1 MTLTV
6 HRPPDQLRQAVEK
19 ALKQWQDNNAAVEL
33 ASLALFQ
40 KLHRAGNRTSRQTA
54 NELLL
59 AGLNALE
66 AEKPRLAKLL
76 RLRFLNYIPVDQ
88 TANQLG
94 VEEPTI
100 YGLQRDAFT
109 HLTRLLWQQEAAARA
124 EQQQSALQ
132 RLAAPTYTNLVGI
145 DAHLVQLQQLL
156 TQTEPPWLVAIEG
169 LGGIGK
175 TALANALVRT
185 LLDLPA
191 VGEVGWVTARQ
202 PDFDLGGGLASLQ
215 QPALSC
221 QELIQKLV
229 EQLATANKLITT
241 LPTEKQLEWLQLQLK
256 AAPHLIV
263 IDNLETR
270 LDVETLLP
278 LLRQLWNPTRFLLTS
293 REHCTAESGL
303 YHFTIPELCEAHT
316 LQLLRQEAR
325 LGNLA
330 HLAAASDDEL
340 RPIYTTVG
348 GNPLALRLVLG
359 QTHTDSLE
367 LILADLA
374 QARGAKVEQLYAY
387 IYRRAWERLDEAA
400 RYVWLTLP
408 LLATPQA
415 TAAAVV
421 EISSQPLSVVRTAL
435 DQLVR
440 LNLVNCHG
448 GINSR
453 FYSLHNL
460 TRTFLQEQVG
470 QWH

>member
-1 MTLTV
+1 M
-6 HRPPDQLRQAVEK
+6 
-19 ALKQWQDNNAAVEL
+19 
-33 ASLALFQ
+33 
-40 KLHRAGNRTSRQTA
+40 
-54 NELLL
+54 
-59 AGLNALE
+59 
-66 AEKPRLAKLL
+66 
-76 RLRFLNYIPVDQ
+76 
-88 TANQLG
+88 
-94 VEEPTI
+94 
-100 YGLQRDAFT
+100 
-109 HLTRLLWQQEAAARA
+109 
-124 EQQQSALQ
+124 
-132 RLAAPTYTNLVGI
+132 
-145 DAHLVQLQQLL
+145 
-156 TQTEPPWLVAIEG
+156 
-169 LGGIGK
+169 
-175 TALANALVRT
+175 
-185 LLDLPA
+185 
-191 VGEVGWVTARQ
+191 
-202 PDFDLGGGLASLQ
+202 
-215 QPALSC
+215 
-221 QELIQKLV
+221 
-229 EQLATANKLITT
+229 
-241 LPTEKQLEWLQLQLK
+241 
-256 AAPHLIV
+256 
-263 IDNLETR
+263 
-270 LDVETLLP
+270 
-278 LLRQLWNPTRFLLTS
+278 
-293 REHCTAESGL
+293 
-303 YHFTIPELCEAHT
+303 
-316 LQLLRQEAR
+316 QLLRQEAR